1 MATVSALQ
9 PPHTDVV
16 SSTLPGN
23 LQLNFFQSDL
33 AVLDTDTNDHRYAPP
48 SDRVL
53 NAYPNVIHAQPQKDS
68 VSLNEAPTAV
78 VEDEQARNDGDH
90 DSPNAVL
97 QNSQRFSHPKPSSS
111 GVSARHTA
119 GRFSLDDDA
128 NAGNAPPI
136 SNGGLMDSRFLNDS
150 FKSLGESL
158 TISQPPPSS
167 PPQVQSSR
175 DIPVSLH
182 HTSSRQTPYHISE
195 GASHSRLPPNSLS
208 AARPYSPTRGI
219 PIQISTSPRVYP
231 QQPTFI
237 TPAAAPDPINPI
249 LSPTP
254 LQLPE
259 EVCVECAMR
268 DQDMADVNVT
278 GPGVWDRES
287 DVLYQELLRREEEEE
302 TAGILRSECSSRPR
316 ARGGRLTEQNLK
328 LWNMMNPR
336 EPMARQQTLSQYVKA
351 QRSLLEAEAL
361 AHARAMQESKQLEST
376 VKDTYAQLRRS
387 VLEVDGV
394 DDNSFK
400 LKAPRPA
407 TVLNGNGA
415 HHIRVSSR
423 DITLLRN
430 GLIVEHV
437 DVRREE
443 RDERERRRRREKQER
458 SRPRKSSRNSA
469 IDATSLYS
477 SNSIIPHT
485 DNGFGA
491 MPSPRISGVG
501 ARPASSL
508 TVPVDRQASLSQ
520 AYSQASFSDAH
531 SPGSASPRRSR
542 FFGFKHLS
550 GAWRSQDSLAVS
562 GMSGSMVDMHVA
574 LQREA
579 YTSSLR
585 PPADRSKLP
594 LQKQSQLW
602 PAAEVQDKSTLAAAD
617 EKPKKKKHGFAK
629 IWRLVKGSSA
639 KGNAHMEND
648 LGRSQDRHDDDS
660 PLTPPP
666 PLSYLVERGPGEHLN
681 GNGRHAST
689 PSLLSTSSPWNGLS
703 SPGMSPP
710 TAPSSLLPSPTSSRP
725 SGGNGDVIEKKF
737 AVLAEDKEVHETVTA
752 ESARFR
758 PVHSVTS
765 EPDIRQKV
773 QLPGNATLPKST
785 STVLSREKS
794 LPPLPGERKPRLP
807 NVGGES
813 RPQTFY
819 TYDPRHGN
827 HDPQELAPPHAPFRT
842 EARRQSFSGVTSRPT
857 LGIQTMPFGGHDYAR
872 NPNGLYNEF
881 GISQRSLG
889 RLVNIEENPPVPPT
903 PKRKSKFFFTS
914 LLGKKSNNPCEI
926 SGSTSHEFPRLS
938 TPAYDGN
945 EDSLYSAYT
954 SSRQSAG
961 PRMSIVSRKA
971 IEELVDQD
979 REFVAY
985 RYPSQ
990 SQSFNELLR

>member
-9 PPHTDVV
+9 PAHTDAV

-23 LQLNFFQSDL
+23 LQLNFFQGDL
-33 AVLDTDTNDHRYAPP
+33 AVVDTDIKGHRYASP
-48 SDRVL
+48 SDRL
-53 NAYPNVIHAQPQKDS
+53 LSAYPNVIHAPAQKDS
-68 VSLNEAPTAV
+68 VSLNEAPAAV
-78 VEDEQARNDGDH
+78 LEDGQVRNDGDN
-90 DSPNAVL
+90 DPPNVVL
-97 QNSQRFSHPKPSSS
+97 ENGQHFPHPKPTSS

-128 NAGNAPPI
+128 SSGNAPPLL
-136 SNGGLMDSRFLNDS
+136 NGGLMDSRFLNDS

-158 TISQPPPSS
+158 TVSQPLPSS
-167 PPQVQSSR
+167 PLQVQSSR

-182 HTSSRQTPYHISE
+182 PTSSRQTPYHLSE
-195 GASHSRLPPNSLS
+195 GASHSRPPNSLS
-208 AARPYSPTRGI
+208 AARPYSPTLGI
-219 PIQISTSPRVYP
+219 PIPISTNPRVYP
-231 QQPTFI
+231 QHPTFI

-268 DQDMADVNVT
+268 DQDMADVVVT

-361 AHARAMQESKQLEST
+361 AHARAMQESKQLENT

-394 DDNSFK
+394 DDSSFK
-400 LKAPRPA
+400 LKPPRP
-407 TVLNGNGA
+407 TSVLNGSGT
-415 HHIRVSSR
+415 HHIRGSSR

-443 RDERERRRRREKQER
+443 KDERERRRRREKQER
-458 SRPRKSSRNSA
+458 SRPRKSSRTSA
-469 IDATSLYS
+469 IDVTSLYS

-508 TVPVDRQASLSQ
+508 TVPVDRQASLGQ

-542 FFGFKHLS
+542 FFGFKNLS

-562 GMSGSMVDMHVA
+562 GMSGSMIDMHVA
-574 LQREA
+574 LQRES
-579 YTSSLR
+579 YTASLR
-585 PPADRSKLP
+585 PPADRSKLSS
-594 LQKQSQLW
+594 QRQSQLW
-602 PAAEVQDKSTLAAAD
+602 PPAEDQDRPTLTAAD
-617 EKPKKKKHGFAK
+617 QKPKKKKHGFAK
-629 IWRLVKGSSA
+629 IWSLVKGSSG
-639 KGNAHMEND
+639 KSNTHIEHD

-689 PSLLSTSSPWNGLS
+689 PSLLTASSPWNGFS

-725 SGGNGDVIEKKF
+725 SGGNGDVTEKKF
-737 AVLAEDKEVHETVTA
+737 AALTEDKEVHETVLV

-773 QLPGNATLPKST
+773 QLPSNITLPKST
-785 STVLSREKS
+785 STMLSREKA
-794 LPPLPGERKPRLP
+794 LPPLPGERKPRLQ
-807 NVGGES
+807 NAGSES

-827 HDPQELAPPHAPFRT
+827 HDPQDLTPPHAPFRT

-857 LGIQTMPFGGHDYAR
+857 LGIQTMPYGGHDYAR
-872 NPNGLYNEF
+872 SPNGLYNEF
-881 GISQRSLG
+881 GISRRSLG
-889 RLVNIEENPPVPPT
+889 RLDNIEENPPVPPT
-903 PKRKSKFFFTS
+903 PKRKSKFIFAS
-914 LLGKKSNNPCEI
+914 LLGKKSHNPCEI
-926 SGSTSHEFPRLS
+926 SGSISHEFPRLS

-954 SSRQSAG
+954 NSRQSAG
-961 PRMSIVSRKA
+961 PRMSIMSRKA

-990 SQSFNELLR
+990 NQSFNDFLR

>member
-9 PPHTDVV
+9 PPHADAV
-16 SSTLPGN
+16 SSALPSN
-23 LQLNFFQSDL
+23 LQLNFFQNDL
-33 AVLDTDTNDHRYAPP
+33 AVPDMDITGRRYASP

-53 NAYPNVIHAQPQKDS
+53 SAYPNAIHAQAQKDS
-68 VSLNEAPTAV
+68 TSLIEAPTAV

-90 DSPNAVL
+90 DSPNAIMENG
-97 QNSQRFSHPKPSSS
+97 QHFSHPKPTSQ
-111 GVSARHTA
+111 GVSARYTA

-128 NAGNAPPI
+128 SSGNAPPLL
-136 SNGGLMDSRFLNDS
+136 NGSLMDSRFLNDS

-167 PPQVQSSR
+167 PLQVQSSR
-175 DIPVSLH
+175 DIPVPPH
-182 HTSSRQTPYHISE
+182 PAGSRQTPYHLPE
-195 GASHSRLPPNSLS
+195 AASHSRLSPNSLS
-208 AARPYSPTRGI
+208 ATRPYSPTLGI
-219 PIQISTSPRVYP
+219 PIPISTNPRVYP
-231 QQPTFI
+231 QHPTFI

-254 LQLPE
+254 LQPPE

-268 DQDMADVNVT
+268 DQDMADVTVT

-287 DVLYQELLRREEEEE
+287 DVLYQELLRREEDEEA
-302 TAGILRSECSSRPR
+302 AGILRSECSSRPR

-361 AHARAMQESKQLEST
+361 AHARAMQESKQLENS
-376 VKDTYAQLRRS
+376 VKDTYAQFRRS
-387 VLEVDGV
+387 VLELDG
-394 DDNSFK
+394 
-400 LKAPRPA
+400 LKPPRP
-407 TVLNGNGA
+407 TSVLNGNGA
-415 HHIRVSSR
+415 HHIRRSSR

-443 RDERERRRRREKQER
+443 KDERERRRRREKQER
-458 SRPRKSSRNSA
+458 SRPRKSSRASA
-469 IDATSLYS
+469 IDVNSLYS

-485 DNGFGA
+485 DNGFGG

-501 ARPASSL
+501 TRPTSSL
-508 TVPVDRQASLSQ
+508 TLPVDRQASFSQ

-531 SPGSASPRRSR
+531 SPGSVSPRRSR
-542 FFGFKHLS
+542 FFSFKNLS
-550 GAWRSQDSLAVS
+550 GAWRSQDSLAAS
-562 GMSGSMVDMHVA
+562 GVSGSMIDMHVA
-574 LQREA
+574 LHREA
-579 YTSSLR
+579 YVSNLR
-585 PPADRSKLP
+585 
-594 LQKQSQLW
+594 
-602 PAAEVQDKSTLAAAD
+602 PAAERSRLPSQRQSPLWPPAEDQDRPTVGAAD
-617 EKPKKKKHGFAK
+617 QKPKKKKHGFAK
-629 IWRLVKGSSA
+629 IWSLVKGSSG
-639 KGNAHMEND
+639 KGGDSHTEND
-648 LGRSQDRHDDDS
+648 LTRSQDRQDDDS
-660 PLTPPP
+660 PLAPPP

-689 PSLLSTSSPWNGLS
+689 PSLLSTSSPWNGFS

-725 SGGNGDVIEKKF
+725 SGGIGDVTEKKVT
-737 AVLAEDKEVHETVTA
+737 ALVDDKEAHEIVVE
-752 ESARFR
+752 ESARLR
-758 PVHSVTS
+758 PVHPVTS

-773 QLPGNATLPKST
+773 QPPSSMTIPKPT
-785 STVLSREKS
+785 STTLSREKS
-794 LPPLPGERKPRLP
+794 LPPLPGERKPRLQ
-807 NVGGES
+807 NIGSES
-813 RPQTFY
+813 RPQSFY

-827 HDPQELAPPHAPFRT
+827 YDPQDLAPPHAPFRSET
-842 EARRQSFSGVTSRPT
+842 RRQSFSGITSRPT
-857 LGIQTMPFGGHDYAR
+857 LGIQTMPFGSHDHAR

-881 GISQRSLG
+881 GISRRSLG
-889 RLVNIEENPPVPPT
+889 RLDNIEENPPVPST
-903 PKRKSKFFFTS
+903 PKRKSKFIFAS
-914 LLGKKSNNPCEI
+914 LLGKKSNHPCEI
-926 SGSTSHEFPRLS
+926 SGSISHEFPRLS
-938 TPAYDGN
+938 TPVCDGN
-945 EDSLYSAYT
+945 EDSLHSAYT

-961 PRMSIVSRKA
+961 PRMSIISRKA

-990 SQSFNELLR
+990 KQSLSDLLR